1 MVNKGFI
8 KLPRLI
14 TEDSFYFSEPFSKTQ
29 AWIDLIMLANY
40 QDTTARIRKVK
51 IVVKRG
57 QVCRSITE
65 FARRW
70 QWSRNK
76 VIRFIDALVDEGR
89 LDVQNWAVVNI
100 YTIRGYE
107 EYQGNGATDETTNRS
122 TSGTTNGATRNPLS
136 TKDMDAITD
145 TGGAEQRTNIQTCTR
160 TPDGARL
167 KKKRKKEE
175 KNQIPLNPLF
185 DERIDYDK
193 TYNSDKRQQ
202 ELQALDE
209 DHLAFDRFWN
219 LYDKKAG
226 RAKCEKLFNNLSE
239 NDWNKIFETLP
250 TYIQSTPDRQYR
262 KHPETYLRNRAWE
275 DELYIKEQKEETLK
289 IIPIL

>member
-1 MVNKGFI
+1 MANRGYI
-8 KLPRLI
+8 KLPRDI
-14 TEDSFYFSEPFSKTQ
+14 TESSYYFSEQFTKTQ
-29 AWIDLIMLANY
+29 AWIDLLILANY
-40 QDTTARIRKVK
+40 QDTTAHIRGVK

-89 LDVQNWAVVNI
+89 LDVQNGAVANI

-107 EYQGNGATDETTNRS
+107 EYQGNGATDEATNRS

-145 TGGAEQRTNIQTCTR
+145 TGGAEQRTNIQTSNR

-175 KNQIPLNPLF
+175 KNQIPLYPLF
-185 DERIDYDK
+185 DGRTDYDK
-193 TYNSDKRQQ
+193 TYNSDKGQQ
-202 ELQALDE
+202 ELQALDK

-219 LYDKKAG
+219 LYDKKVG
-226 RAKCEKLFNNLSE
+226 RAECKKLFNNLSE

-250 TYIQSTPDRQYR
+250 TYIQATPDKQYR
-262 KHPETYLRNRAWE
+262 KNPETYLRNRAWE
-275 DELYIKEQKEETLK
+275 DELYVKEQKEETLK
-289 IIPIL
+289 INLIL